1 MTTPPPHREIEL
13 VLQVPESVLPRL
25 RRHPALRALT
35 VGRARTR
42 ILESVYW
49 DTPELDLARAGLG
62 LRLRRTGR
70 TVLQT
75 VKTRAVPG
83 AGLFDRAEWE
93 VPVPGEQPD
102 PRAIAEPALRLQVER
117 AIGDKEVA
125 PRMRT
130 RVRRTQRRLRDGECE
145 ALLAVDVGEVQAGS
159 RRAPLSELEL
169 ELVRG
174 DPGFLYGL
182 ALLLREEIP
191 LRPAARD
198 KAEIGFALLQGTELP
213 PRRARRPELSPAC
226 SVDDALAAVVASAF
240 EQLLA
245 NEAPA
250 RSGVDPEGVHQMRVG
265 VRRLRSALSV
275 FRSVIPPEPLE
286 RFREDLR
293 WLGRELGAAR
303 DLDVF
308 LEELLAPLARR
319 FPADPALKRLVEV
332 ARHVREEAYDGLRQA
347 LDAER
352 CGRLLLDLSAWG
364 ACRGWRDQPLGPESA
379 RLFASGRAF
388 ADERLERRYRKVRR
402 RGRNLARRSPSEKH
416 ALRIEV
422 KKLRYTGEFFRSLYA
437 GRGVDRMLRRLS
449 RLQDVLGHLNDRAA
463 ADALLDRVLEE
474 LGPGATPDH
483 HRAAGLVSG
492 WAAAGAEGHARRL
505 ERRWR
510 RFTRTRPFWED

>member
-1 MTTPPPHREIEL
+1 VTTPPPHREIEL
-13 VLQVPESVLPRL
+13 VLHVPESALSRL
-25 RRHPALRALT
+25 RRHPGLRALT

-42 ILESVYW
+42 QLESVYW
-49 DTPELDLARAGLG
+49 DTPDLDLARAGIG
-62 LRLRRTGR
+62 LRLRRAGR

-75 VKTRAVPG
+75 VKPRAAPG
-83 AGLFDRAEWE
+83 AGLFDREEWE
-93 VPVPGEQPD
+93 VPVPGERPE
-102 PRAIAEPALRLQVER
+102 PRAIADPALRLQVER
-117 AIGDKEVA
+117 AIADKELA
-125 PRMRT
+125 PRVRT
-130 RVRRTQRRLRDGECE
+130 RVRRTQRRLRQGECE
-145 ALLAVDVGEVQAGS
+145 ALLAVDVGEVEAGP
-159 RRAPLSELEL
+159 RRARLSEIEL

-191 LRPAARD
+191 LRPATRD

-213 PRRARRPELSPAC
+213 PRRARRPQLPAEC
-226 SVDDALAAVVASAF
+226 SVDDALAAILASAL
-240 EQLLA
+240 EQVLA
-245 NEAPA
+245 SEAPA

-275 FRSVIPPEPLE
+275 FRSAIPPEPLE

-308 LEELLAPLARR
+308 LEELLVPLAQR
-319 FPADPALKRLVEV
+319 FPDDPALERLVEV
-332 ARHVREEAYDGLRQA
+332 ARHLQEEAYVGVRQA

-352 CGRLLLDLSAWG
+352 CARLLLDLSAWA
-364 ACRGWRDQPLGPESA
+364 ACRGWRDQLLGPESA
-379 RLFASGRAF
+379 RLFASARAF
-388 ADERLERRYRKVRR
+388 ADERLARRYRKVRR
-402 RGRNLARRSPSEKH
+402 RGRNLARRTSSEKH

-422 KKLRYTGEFFRSLYA
+422 KKLRYTAEFFRSFYS
-437 GRGVDRMLRRLS
+437 GRRVDRMLERLS

-474 LGPGATPDH
+474 LGPGAAPEH

-492 WAAAGAEGHARRL
+492 WAAAGAERHARRL

-510 RFTRTRPFWED
+510 RFARTRPFWEG